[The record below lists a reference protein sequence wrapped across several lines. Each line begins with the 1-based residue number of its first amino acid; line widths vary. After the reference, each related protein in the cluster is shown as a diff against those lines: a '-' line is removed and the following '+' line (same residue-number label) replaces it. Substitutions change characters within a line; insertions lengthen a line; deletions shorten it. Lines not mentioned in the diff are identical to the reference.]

1 MDFITLKWMVFL
13 LDIRIT
19 PIPLQRSS
27 CDDNCFPTAGWFIL
41 SNQAWMECPNSW
53 SSLFELDIWKTN
65 NFTEN
70 NFWYE
75 DIIFVDTN
83 TLFSVSFYSQRFEI
97 IKIPVYV
104 MAVTAAVPGPGE
116 AQANPTT
123 NIFSPS
129 PQLILFSLSGR
140 YSEVPIR
147 PHCPQQ
153 GTPQVVYW
161 WLKIEIN
168 KSEVSFNAAN
178 AGRCLMSE
186 IFCLKT
192 PKFQFLVIREEF
204 GHENRRMA

>member
-19 PIPLQRSS
+19 SIPLQRSS
-27 CDDNCFPTAGWFIL
+27 CVIVSLWFIL

-53 SSLFELDIWKTN
+53 SSLFELDISKTN

-104 MAVTAAVPGPGE
+104 MVVTAAVPGPGE
-116 AQANPTT
+116 GQSHHTKPASKISSSTHL
-123 NIFSPS
+123 
-129 PQLILFSLSGR
+129 LISLSR
-140 YSEVPIR
+140 
-147 PHCPQQ
+147 Q
-153 GTPQVVYW
+153 
-161 WLKIEIN
+161 
-168 KSEVSFNAAN
+168 
-178 AGRCLMSE
+178 
-186 IFCLKT
+186 
-192 PKFQFLVIREEF
+192 VIRFPYGTTETAHSKGF
-204 GHENRRMA
+204 LRFFIDDWKLR